1 MEQDW
6 FQVKWNERTYNGEI
20 RLVRTC
26 TGMVNTMSLWFS

>member
-6 FQVKWNERTYNGEI
+6 IQVKWNERTSNSEV

>member
-6 FQVKWNERTYNGEI
+6 IQAKWKERTYNGEI

-26 TGMVNTMSLWFS
+26 TCMVNTMSLWFS